1 MNKLLSSFTVVVI
14 ILLSVA
20 CSSTTRDYKG
30 VYEASEKI
38 ESLDVPPGLDKPPL
52 ADDSSLAE
60 LGKSVKS
67 ISIYEEN
74 LKDKQSKEFEPQYKG
89 MKFKRDGSLY
99 WLEANEQPNVVW
111 DDLHTFFVKLGFEIE
126 VDNAQIGYMQTGWLE
141 NRVDVPGGWV
151 REYLGML
158 YSTDLMDRYRIRLEW
173 DSDVQISRV
182 FIIHQG
188 LKEVVVSG
196 DNPDSVTETQWV
208 IRPSDPELE
217 VEMIMRFMAYRGI
230 SESLAEKQIA
240 EVKTEERTKLV
251 EKDGKNE
258 LIITD
263 SFQRSWRQISIAVDR
278 LGYLVEDRNRSAG
291 VLYIRLPDS
300 FEIKNDGGFFSSETA
315 KPEQYKYLIIL
326 EDKGDKTLVTVKTN
340 GDDAKDFAKVQQKM
354 LKDLKA
360 SIL

>member
-1 MNKLLSSFTVVVI
+1 MNKLLSRSIVIVI
-14 ILLSVA
+14 ILLSVS
-20 CSSTTRDYKG
+20 CSSTTPDYKG
-30 VYEASEKI
+30 VYEESEKI
-38 ESLDVPPGLDKPPL
+38 ESLDIPPGLDKPPQSN
-52 ADDSSLAE
+52 DSSLSE
-60 LGKSVKS
+60 LGQSVKS

-74 LKDKQSKEFEPQYKG
+74 LKGKASEEFEPQYKG

-99 WLEANEQPNVVW
+99 WLEVNDQPTVVW
-111 DDLHTFFVKLGFEIE
+111 KDLHAFFVKLGFEIE

-141 NRVDVPGGWV
+141 NRVDVPGGWI
-151 REYLGML
+151 REYLGLL

-173 DSDVQISRV
+173 DPDTQISRV

-196 DNPDSVTETQWV
+196 DNPDEVVQTQWV

-217 VEMIMRFMAYRGI
+217 VEMIMRFMAYRGL

-240 EVKTEERTKLV
+240 AVKTEERTKLV

-258 LIITD
+258 LIITE

-291 VLYIRLPDS
+291 VFYIRLPDS
-300 FEIKNDGGFFSSETA
+300 FEVKTDGGFFSSETA
-315 KPEQYKYLIIL
+315 KPEHDKYLIIL

-340 GDDAKDFAKVQQKM
+340 GDDAKDFARVQQKM
-354 LKDLKA
+354 LQDLKA